1 MTHCI
6 WIWKIFNVFYSCICG
21 NVGMNNSTNVLAFIS
36 QLLEKYSVIYFLFTK
51 HYHWALSP
59 ITNNIDFFKWQNFPF
74 KLVWK
79 MTNIPI
85 LWFWST
91 SKSLITEAR
100 WADSEEQSNQ
110 GKYVG
115 PRVTSYLYALSKYK
129 CFHSRITLPKFVG
142 SQLMKI
148 LAHTKFHVN
157 VDIYV
162 CWQSGSRP

>member
-1 MTHCI
+1 MT
-6 WIWKIFNVFYSCICG
+6 CG
-21 NVGMNNSTNVLAFIS
+21 YVGMNNSKNVLAFI
-36 QLLEKYSVIYFLFTK
+36 LKILEKYSVIYFLITN

-59 ITNNIDFFKWQNFPF
+59 ITNNIDFFKWQNFPC

-79 MTNIPI
+79 FWSPLQDSLGKLRMTNIPI